1 MSEQPIENNLITKSA
16 WQYFVECITSKY
28 CSFKGRANRK
38 EFWSFILFHFLLGIV
53 FSLLIFSVIHNP
65 VHKNILNILWG
76 LAFLLPLWGVIVR
89 RLHDV
94 NLSGWVFF
102 SPIIVMFILVFYSVF
117 NTIITGSSIEPSFAK
132 SIIYLLGGIFV
143 IVAFLTVFIST
154 FIRGK
159 KPENKYGLIPQETEN
174 HWVGVML
181 GVVIPYVVI
190 IFGVFS
196 LGAIAGYS
204 KAMHKYKAAKTVD
217 QITFTAQNI
226 NTLFQND
233 FNYAKIDDQTLINAH
248 VVPEDVIDK
257 NSSTPSFVNL
267 YDGKVEIKVGDKEMP
282 NDQKAFTVKYT
293 NIPQQDCVALVSA
306 IQVWQNSAPRFITM
320 VATDDEERAE
330 VLASSTLNN
339 CVNLLQPGTLA
350 VCNGSYQSISPEQ
363 AMEACNSNS
372 NTLMFKFY

>member
-1 MSEQPIENNLITKSA
+1 MSEQPIENKLITKSA
-16 WQYFVECITSKY
+16 WQYFVECMTSKY
-28 CSFKGRANRK
+28 CCFKGRANRK
-38 EFWSFILFHFLLGIV
+38 EFWSFTLFHFLLGIV

-102 SPIIVMFILVFYSVF
+102 SPIIVAFILAFYAAF
-117 NTIITGSSIEPSFAK
+117 NAVAINQGMEPSAAK
-132 SIIYLLGGIFV
+132 NIIYLLGVLFV
-143 IVAFLTVFIST
+143 IAASLTVFIST

-204 KAMHKYKAAKTVD
+204 KAMHKYKAAKTAD

-267 YDGKVEIKVGDKEMP
+267 YDGKIKITAGDKEEP
-282 NDQKAFTVKYT
+282 NDLKAFTIKYT

-320 VATDDEERAE
+320 VAADDEERAE

-363 AMEACNSNS
+363 ALEACNSNS